1 MSGSNN
7 RGFDDEF
14 GFDSGAY
21 EGDVGVDPVSS
32 SGSDIGFNTA
42 GSSVRDRKGSGRVK
56 KVLGVVLPLV
66 VLGGVGYVGYSNW
79 HTSQVARVREENRA
93 KANDSKFQELSSGLE
108 SSVRKFKTDKILD
121 TASSKGISLWDLN
134 LTYVSSQDVRVDFAS
149 AIAKHVTVKL
159 DKGLSTA
166 SVKYPNWK
174 FIDWVVKNVDSSKVT
189 ELTKDLN
196 QSSYTYNDDLINAF
210 SSYISSNLDDMLSFK
225 GDYVASYM
233 SGSDVPKPYLES
245 SVDVSYSNGSI
256 DSSLAGELDKLVF
269 SSDDLHTLENT
280 FSGVSRK
287 SYGELQESKAHADWK
302 ARDAELVAYINNLS
316 EHLGLTYRVG
326 ENDKANTTSEVKD
339 ESLRSA
345 IKTREDLKRIEP
357 TPYTFTNAEA
367 KVEKVMTY
375 GWIGSSYIKSKG
387 SDSSSANVHMGD
399 GSYDSPYT
407 LGTPFVTKMLGTDG
421 SYHDVRVT
429 VRGVELGKDA
439 QDSLLKYDDRNS
451 GFSSASDLVLGL
463 VRFEVENLSDS
474 EVEVNSE
481 FSLSDSDRNL
491 ISRTGTLYSVPDR
504 AKIGARGKAEMA
516 DWFYSKE
523 TKTSCLLWGKTFN
536 RQFDEVF
543 INTLGDEI
551 YDAYGRTI
559 NRKTKKIEK
568 NKAQENIDALKRIA
582 EEEVKEQKRR
592 DEEE

>member
-14 GFDSGAY
+14 GIDSDAY
-21 EGDVGVDPVSS
+21 GGVSADSRFSENATV
-32 SGSDIGFNTA
+32 GFNTA
-42 GSSVRDRKGSGRVK
+42 GSSVTARKGSGRIK
-56 KVLGVVLPLV
+56 KVLGVVIPLV
-66 VLGGVGYVGYSNW
+66 LLGGVGYVGYSSW
-79 HTSQVARVREENRA
+79 HNSQLAKMREQTQA
-93 KANDSKFQELSSGLE
+93 KANDSKYMDLSRELE
-108 SSVRKFKTDKILD
+108 SSVRKFKTDKVLD
-121 TASSKGISLWDLN
+121 TSASKGISYWDLN
-134 LTYVSSQDVRVDFAS
+134 LTYVSSQDVRVDFSS

-159 DKGLSTA
+159 DKSLSSAT
-166 SVKYPNWK
+166 VKYPNWK

-210 SSYISSNLDDMLSFK
+210 SSYIASNLDDMLSFK

-233 SGSDVPKPYLES
+233 TGVDVPKPYLES
-245 SVDVSYSNGSI
+245 KVDVSMTGSSV
-256 DSSLAGELDKLVF
+256 DSRLGEELDRLVF
-269 SSDDLHTLENT
+269 SADELHTLENT

-316 EHLGLTYRVG
+316 EHLGLSYRVG

-345 IKTREDLKRIEP
+345 IKTREDLKKIEP

-367 KVEKVMTY
+367 KVEKVMSY
-375 GWIGSSYIKSKG
+375 GWIGSSYINSKE
-387 SDSSSANVHMGD
+387 SDSSSSNVHMGD

-407 LGTPFVTKMLGTDG
+407 MGTPFVTKMMGTDG

-429 VRGVELGKDA
+429 VSGVELGKDA
-439 QDSLLKYDDRNS
+439 QNSLLKYDDRNS

-481 FSLSDSDRNL
+481 FSLADSEKNL

-504 AKIGARGKAEMA
+504 AKIPARGKAEMA

-543 INTLGDEI
+543 INTLGDEV
-551 YDAYGRTI
+551 YDSFGRTI

-568 NKAQENIDALKRIA
+568 NKAQENINALKRIA

-592 DEEE
+592 EEEE